1 MPGINYRGSY
11 RKLAGNSTSA
21 MMAAVEIYNK
31 PRFAY
36 RDEVSVILMMNAWE
50 LLLKAIVSKA
60 GKSIFEKK
68 ERGKPYKTLTWG
80 AAFSIAAGSSVWP
93 GRISERAVR
102 ENIELLALYRN
113 SAVHFY
119 NEPEFGKL
127 LYSLMQT
134 SLFNFRDLMQCVG
147 LGDLSS
153 EATWQILPLG
163 FDAPFDAVRFLG
175 GSSKDKARRSLPVEE
190 YLARIKDGFRSL
202 EDDKVD
208 TDRFLMEYQVHLIS
222 TKRIDQADITV
233 GVKTAG
239 EGPDEAIVIPRQI
252 DPNLSHPYL
261 MKDILKELGS
271 IPGLNSWGF
280 QAVVWKYNLRG
291 DKKYVWKSKNYEGYY
306 QWSGDAL
313 SFIRKLTPAEIETAR
328 KEYSQHK
335 RERREL
341 EVGSMSLHARLTA
354 TE

>member
-1 MPGINYRGSY
+1 
-11 RKLAGNSTSA
+11 
-21 MMAAVEIYNK
+21 
-31 PRFAY
+31 
-36 RDEVSVILMMNAWE
+36 
-50 LLLKAIVSKA
+50 
-60 GKSIFEKK
+60 
-68 ERGKPYKTLTWG
+68 
-80 AAFSIAAGSSVWP
+80 
-93 GRISERAVR
+93 
-102 ENIELLALYRN
+102 
-113 SAVHFY
+113 
-119 NEPEFGKL
+119 
-127 LYSLMQT
+127 
-134 SLFNFRDLMQCVG
+134 MQCVG

-163 FDAPFDAVRFLG
+163 FDTPFDAVRFLG

-313 SFIRKLTPAEIETAR
+313 SFIRKLTPADIETAR